1 MYKTTRFDKLKSCL
15 DPKYKM
21 LDIVSTIVSYTEK
34 SFDVDVLEGKFKFIN
49 NERQHFTT
57 SPLNFPVDRV
67 K

>member
-1 MYKTTRFDKLKSCL
+1 M

-21 LDIVSTIVSYTEK
+21 LDIVPTIVSYTEK